1 MKKKDINKKIYTY
14 GGIFIIL
21 VIIFIIYFSINNKN
35 NATINKNVEKV
46 IQEKY
51 TNIKNNNNNNNNNS
65 EGYKNFGNK
74 KTSENDITNIIENKL
89 KALTQELGN
98 ADGLKES
105 KQTLKKTKKICD
117 MESAKC
123 MMNMLN
129 ENKGLKSINIDNVAD
144 DESSE
149 NCIKCKKYTE
159 LSKSIQNMIDS
170 L

>member
-21 VIIFIIYFSINNKN
+21 VIIFIIYSSINNKK
-35 NATINKNVEKV
+35 NAIINKNVERV
-46 IQEKY
+46 IEEKY
-51 TNIKNNNNNNNNNS
+51 TNIKNSNT
-65 EGYKNFGNK
+65 EGYKNFGSK
-74 KTSENDITNIIENKL
+74 KSSENDITNIIENKL

-98 ADGLKES
+98 SSGIKES
-105 KQTLKKTKKICD
+105 KETLKKTKKICD

-129 ENKGLKSINIDNVAD
+129 ENKGLKSINLDNVAD
-144 DESSE
+144 DDSSE
-149 NCIKCKKYTE
+149 
-159 LSKSIQNMIDS
+159 SIVLNVKNIHSYQNQYK

>member
-1 MKKKDINKKIYTY
+1 MKRNNNFIYTC

-21 VIIFIIYFSINNKN
+21 LIIFIVFSSINNKN
-35 NATINKNVEKV
+35 NSIINKNVEKV
-46 IQEKY
+46 IQENYDNLNSKEGY
-51 TNIKNNNNNNNNNS
+51 TN
-65 EGYKNFGNK
+65 NK
-74 KTSENDITNIIENKL
+74 KTSENDISNIIENKL
-89 KALTQELGN
+89 KALTQELGSST
-98 ADGLKES
+98 GLKES
-105 KQTLKKTKKICD
+105 KETLKKTKKICD

-129 ENKGLKSINIDNVAD
+129 ENKGLKSINLDSVAD
-144 DESSE
+144 DDSSD

>member
-21 VIIFIIYFSINNKN
+21 VIIFIIYSSINNKN
-35 NATINKNVEKV
+35 NAIINKNVEKV

-51 TNIKNNNNNNNNNS
+51 TNIKNNNNNNNNS

-129 ENKGLKSINIDNVAD
+129 ENKGLKSINLDNVAD

>member
-21 VIIFIIYFSINNKN
+21 VIIFIIYSSINNKN

-51 TNIKNNNNNNNNNS
+51 TNIKNNNNNNS

-98 ADGLKES
+98 ADGLKEC

>member
-1 MKKKDINKKIYTY
+1 MKKKDIIKNVYTY
-14 GGIFIIL
+14 GGLFIVL
-21 VIIFIIYFSINNKN
+21 VIIFIIYCSINNKN
-35 NATINKNVEKV
+35 NAIINNNVKKV

-51 TNIKNNNNNNNNNS
+51 TNIKDSNT
-65 EGYKNFGNK
+65 EGYKNFSSK
-74 KTSENDITNIIENKL
+74 KSSENDITNIIENKL

-98 ADGLKES
+98 ISGIKES
-105 KQTLKKTKKICD
+105 KETLKKTKKICD

-129 ENKGLKSINIDNVAD
+129 ENKGLKSINFDNVAND
-144 DESSE
+144 DSSE
-149 NCIKCKKYTE
+149 DCIKCKKYTE